1 MQAHGLMKADEEGSS
16 LLKKTRGIIVPYP
29 ATCDGK
35 GPAGSASCAGG
46 NINGKE
52 GSFFWPVRK
61 MFCNDAKNV
70 GI

>member
-16 LLKKTRGIIVPYP
+16 LLKKARGIIVPYP

-46 NINGKE
+46 SINGKE
-52 GSFFWPVRK
+52 GSFL
-61 MFCNDAKNV
+61 
-70 GI
+70 